1 MDKNRL
7 LKIKF
12 FLKIKIILLA
22 LLTPI
27 IVYLFNSDLES
38 LSACWRDDFKYLF
51 IISNLLTSLLFLITP
66 KWRISA
72 IFLIL
77 LTLTP
82 VTKYQITHNIIAI
95 TFFLYNV
102 YPMISFKR
110 YNFFLLFY
118 VFSLMWLPNLFLTE
132 IHAISVL
139 CLYHTIIISKI
150 YFLKR

>member
-1 MDKNRL
+1 MKTL
-7 LKIKF
+7 EHHITYYFKMLVIF
-12 FLKIKIILLA
+12 FA
-22 LLTPI
+22 LLTPMI
-27 IVYLFNSDLES
+27 IFYNYPNKES
-38 LSACWRDDFKYLF
+38 LSACWNTDLGYVFV
-51 IISNLLTSLLFLITP
+51 ISNLLTSLLFLITP

-77 LTLTP
+77 LTFIP
-82 VTKYQITHNIIAI
+82 ATKYQITHNIIAI
-95 TFFLYNV
+95 IFFIYNA

-139 CLYHTIIISKI
+139 CIYHAVIISKI
-150 YFLKR
+150 YLIRK

>member
-1 MDKNRL
+1 MKTL
-7 LKIKF
+7 EHHITYYLKMLVIT
-12 FLKIKIILLA
+12 LA
-22 LLTPI
+22 LITPM
-27 IVYLFNSDLES
+27 IVFYYCPKLES
-38 LSACWRDDFKYLF
+38 FSACWNTDFKTIF
-51 IISNLLTSLLFLITP
+51 VVSNILTSLLFSITT
-66 KWRISA
+66 KWRLSA
-72 IFLIL
+72 LFLIL
-77 LTLTP
+77 LTFTP

-139 CLYHTIIISKI
+139 CIYHAVIISKI
-150 YFLKR
+150 YLIRK